1 MKRRNMRRVIVMT
14 IAVAIGMPAS
24 HAFAD
29 SDEDLGKSLKLL
41 QQQLTDLQVQI
52 RAIQDHLGVES
63 VQHAEGPA
71 AEAEP
76 ADTTPMPPGDA
87 AAGWS
92 KRQDIDSLKEALSA
106 LEKRVAADPGDGV
119 AYEWLSRGY
128 YLLTDGHMRQ
138 IEEYDEQRED
148 MLASYK
154 KGFDYAMDG
163 MKAFSPK
170 FKECLD
176 LQDPV
181 EDCVTHLP
189 MEAAGPIYWYAVNL
203 GKYAALDSFPT
214 LLFYK
219 AQIYALMQRL
229 LTLDENYFYGAA
241 HRYFGAYYSKAP
253 AWAGG
258 DMGKSKYHFEKALEI
273 APNYFSTSV
282 LMADMYTRKTED
294 PDHFKRLLEFVINT
308 DKDILTGLSPEQGF
322 EQIKAVNLLEEIDDI
337 F

>member
-1 MKRRNMRRVIVMT
+1 MKRRYIRRACVGILALVI
-14 IAVAIGMPAS
+14 ALPSAQ
-24 HAFAD
+24 AFAS
-29 SDEDLGKSLKLL
+29 SDEDLSKSLKLL

-52 RAIQDHLGVES
+52 RAIQDHLGVEP
-63 VQHAEGPA
+63 VQHTDTVAE
-71 AEAEP
+71 EEP
-76 ADTTPMPPGDA
+76 ENKIPMPPGA
-87 AAGWS
+87 AAEPWK
-92 KRQDIDSLKEALSA
+92 KRENKDSLVEALTE
-106 LEKRVAADPGDGV
+106 LEKLVADDPDNGV
-119 AYEWLSRGY
+119 ALGWLSRGY

-138 IEEYDEQRED
+138 EEAERED

-154 KGFDYAMDG
+154 KGFEYAMDG
-163 MKAFSPK
+163 MKAISPK

-181 EDCVTHLP
+181 EDCVGYLP
-189 MEAAGPIYWYAVNL
+189 MEAAAPIYWYAVNL

-219 AQIYALMQRL
+219 AQIFSLMQRL
-229 LTLDENYFYGAA
+229 LMLDEFYYYGAA

-258 DMGKSKYHFEKALEI
+258 DMTKSKYHFEKALEI

-282 LMADMYTRKTED
+282 LQADMYTRKTED
-294 PDHFKRLLEFVINT
+294 PDHFRRLLEFVINA
-308 DKDILTGLSPEQGF
+308 DKDILPGLGPEQRF
-322 EQIKAVNLLEEIDDI
+322 EQIKAENLLEEIDDI

>member
-1 MKRRNMRRVIVMT
+1 MKRRYIRRACVVT
-14 IAVAIGMPAS
+14 LALAIALPS
-24 HAFAD
+24 TQAFAG
-29 SDEDLGKSLKLL
+29 SDEDMTKSLKLL

-52 RAIQDHLGVES
+52 RAIQDHLGVEP
-63 VQHAEGPA
+63 VQHAEPD

-76 ADTTPMPPGDA
+76 ENKVAVPPGTA
-87 AAGWS
+87 AAPWQ
-92 KRQDIDSLKEALSA
+92 KRENKDSLIEALTALEGRVAENGGDGEALS
-106 LEKRVAADPGDGV
+106 
-119 AYEWLSRGY
+119 WLSRGY
-128 YLLTDGHMRQ
+128 YLLTDGHLRQ
-138 IEEYDEQRED
+138 EEAERED

-154 KGFDYAMDG
+154 KGYEYAMDA

-176 LQDPV
+176 MQDPV
-181 EDCVTHLP
+181 EDCVGYLP
-189 MEAAGPIYWYAVNL
+189 IEAAAPIYWYAVNL

-219 AQIYALMQRL
+219 AQIFSLMQRL
-229 LTLDENYFYGAA
+229 LMLDEVYYYGAA

-258 DMGKSKYHFEKALEI
+258 DMTKSKYHFEKALEI

-294 PDHFKRLLEFVINT
+294 PDHFRRLLEFVINA
-308 DKDILTGLSPEQGF
+308 DKDILKGFGPEQRF
-322 EQIKAVNLLEEIDDI
+322 EQIKAENLLEEIDDI

>member
-14 IAVAIGMPAS
+14 VAVAIGMPAS
-24 HAFAD
+24 QAFAE
-29 SDEDLGKSLKLL
+29 SDDDLGKNLKLL

-52 RAIQDHLGVES
+52 RSIQDHLGVEP
-63 VQHAEGPA
+63 VQHAQEA
-71 AEAEP
+71 VAEAEP
-76 ADTTPMPPGDA
+76 ANAIPMPPGDA
-87 AAGWS
+87 ATSWT
-92 KRQDIDSLKEALSA
+92 KRNEKASLQEALAA
-106 LEKRVAADPGDGV
+106 LEKRIAEDPNDGV
-119 AYEWLSRGY
+119 VYGWLSRGY
-128 YLLTDGHMRQ
+128 YLLTDGHLRQ
-138 IEEYDEQRED
+138 EEAERED
-148 MLASYK
+148 MLANYK

-163 MKAFSPK
+163 MKSLSPK
-170 FKECLD
+170 FNECLE

-181 EDCVTHLP
+181 EDCVNFLT

-219 AQIYALMQRL
+219 AQIYSLMQRL
-229 LTLDENYFYGAA
+229 LMLDEHYYYGAA

-253 AWAGG
+253 VWAGG
-258 DMGKSKYHFEKALEI
+258 DMTKAKHHFEKALEI

-294 PDHFKRLLEFVINT
+294 PDHFRRLLEFVINA
-308 DKDILTGLSPEQGF
+308 DKEILPGLSPEQGF
-322 EQIKAVNLLEEIDDI
+322 EQIKAVKLLEEIDDI

>member
-14 IAVAIGMPAS
+14 VAVAIGMPAS
-24 HAFAD
+24 QAFAE
-29 SDEDLGKSLKLL
+29 SDDDLGKNLKLL

-52 RAIQDHLGVES
+52 RSIQDHLGVEP
-63 VQHAEGPA
+63 VQHAEEA
-71 AEAEP
+71 VAEAEP
-76 ADTTPMPPGDA
+76 ANAIPMPPGDA
-87 AAGWS
+87 APSWA
-92 KRQDIDSLKEALSA
+92 KRIDKASLQEALGA
-106 LEKRVAADPGDGV
+106 LEKRIAADPKDGV
-119 AYEWLSRGY
+119 AYAWLSRGY
-128 YLLTDGHMRQ
+128 YFLTDGHMRQ
-138 IEEYDEQRED
+138 EEAEREE
-148 MLASYK
+148 MLATYK
-154 KGFDYAMDG
+154 KGFDYAMAG
-163 MKAFSPK
+163 MKALSPK
-170 FKECLD
+170 FNECLE

-181 EDCVTHLP
+181 EDCVNFLT

-229 LTLDENYFYGAA
+229 LMLDDHYFYGAA

-253 AWAGG
+253 VWAGG
-258 DMGKSKYHFEKALEI
+258 DMKKAKHHFEKALEI

-294 PDHFKRLLEFVINT
+294 PDHFRRLLEFVINA
-308 DKDILTGLSPEQGF
+308 DKEILPGLSPEQGF
-322 EQIKAVNLLEEIDDI
+322 EQIKAGNLLEEIDDI

>member
-1 MKRRNMRRVIVMT
+1 MKRRYFRRACVLTLALVM
-14 IAVAIGMPAS
+14 ALPATQ
-24 HAFAD
+24 AFAG
-29 SDEDLGKSLKLL
+29 SDEDLAKNLKLL

-52 RAIQDHLGVES
+52 RAIQDHLGVEP
-63 VQHAEGPA
+63 VQHTEIA

-76 ADTTPMPPGDA
+76 ADKIPMPPGA
-87 AAGWS
+87 AAEPWA
-92 KRQDIDSLKEALSA
+92 KRDNKDSLIEALTE
-106 LEKRVAADPGDGV
+106 LEKQIADNPSDGV
-119 AYEWLSRGY
+119 ALEWLSRGY

-138 IEEYDEQRED
+138 EDAERED

-163 MKAFSPK
+163 MKAISPK

-181 EDCVTHLP
+181 EDCVGYLP

-219 AQIYALMQRL
+219 AQIFSLMQRL
-229 LTLDENYFYGAA
+229 LMLDEFYYYGAA

-258 DMGKSKYHFEKALEI
+258 DMTKSKYHFEKALEI

-282 LMADMYTRKTED
+282 LQADMYTRKTED
-294 PDHFKRLLEFVINT
+294 PDHFRRLLEFVINT
-308 DKDILTGLSPEQGF
+308 DKNILPGLAPEQRF
-322 EQIKAVNLLEEIDDI
+322 EQIKAENLLEEIDEI

>member
-14 IAVAIGMPAS
+14 VAVAIGMPAS
-24 HAFAD
+24 QAFAD

-52 RAIQDHLGVES
+52 RAIQDHLGVEP
-63 VQHAEGPA
+63 VQHAADPV

-76 ADTTPMPPGDA
+76 ENTTPMPPGDA
-87 AAGWS
+87 AAAWS
-92 KRQDIDSLKEALSA
+92 KRDNKDSLKDALAA
-106 LEKRVAADPGDGV
+106 LEKRVAADPKDGV

-138 IEEYDEQRED
+138 EEAEREE
-148 MLASYK
+148 MLETYK

-163 MKAFSPK
+163 MKAISPK
-170 FKECLD
+170 FNECLE

-181 EDCVTHLP
+181 EDCVNHLP

-229 LTLDENYFYGAA
+229 LTLDEEYFYGAA

-258 DMGKSKYHFEKALEI
+258 DMNKSKHHFERALEI

-282 LMADMYTRKTED
+282 LQADMYTRKTED
-294 PDHFKRLLEFVINT
+294 PEHFKRLLDFVINA
-308 DKDILTGLSPEQGF
+308 DKNILPGLAPEQSF
-322 EQIKAVNLLEEIDDI
+322 EQIKAKNLLEEIDDI

>member
-1 MKRRNMRRVIVMT
+1 MT
-14 IAVAIGMPAS
+14 
-24 HAFAD
+24 
-29 SDEDLGKSLKLL
+29 
-41 QQQLTDLQVQI
+41 
-52 RAIQDHLGVES
+52 
-63 VQHAEGPA
+63 
-71 AEAEP
+71 
-76 ADTTPMPPGDA
+76 
-87 AAGWS
+87 
-92 KRQDIDSLKEALSA
+92 A
-106 LEKRVAADPGDGV
+106 LEKRIADNPSDGV
-119 AYEWLSRGY
+119 ALEWLSRGY

-138 IEEYDEQRED
+138 EEAERED

-163 MKAFSPK
+163 MKSISPK

-181 EDCVTHLP
+181 EDCVDHLP

-219 AQIYALMQRL
+219 AQIFFLMQRL
-229 LTLDENYFYGAA
+229 LTLDEFYYFGAA

-282 LMADMYTRKTED
+282 LQADMYTRKTED
-294 PDHFKRLLEFVINT
+294 PDHFRRLLEFVINT
-308 DKDILTGLSPEQGF
+308 DKDILPGLGPEQRF
-322 EQIKAVNLLEEIDDI
+322 EQIKAENLLEEIDDI
-337 F
+337 FNSYPKSIRKFLSAAFSWGAVSCLAYGHVCRDALGGFRQKD

>member
-1 MKRRNMRRVIVMT
+1 MKRRYTRRACVLTLALVT
-14 IAVAIGMPAS
+14 ALPATQALAS
-24 HAFAD
+24 

-52 RAIQDHLGVES
+52 RAIQDHLGVEP
-63 VQHAEGPA
+63 VQHTEVTPE

-76 ADTTPMPPGDA
+76 ENKVAMPPGDA
-87 AAGWS
+87 AGPWA
-92 KRQDIDSLKEALSA
+92 KRGDKDSLIEALEL
-106 LEKRVAADPGDGV
+106 LEKRIEADPTDGV
-119 AYEWLSRGY
+119 ALEWLSRGY

-138 IEEYDEQRED
+138 EDAERED
-148 MLASYK
+148 MLATYK
-154 KGFDYAMDG
+154 KGYDYAMDG

-181 EDCVTHLP
+181 EDCVAFLP

-219 AQIYALMQRL
+219 AQIFSLMQRL
-229 LTLDENYFYGAA
+229 LALDEFYYYGAA

-258 DMGKSKYHFEKALEI
+258 DMTKSKYHFEKALEI

-294 PDHFKRLLEFVINT
+294 PDHFKKLLEFVINA
-308 DKDILTGLSPEQGF
+308 DKDILPGFGPEQRF
-322 EQIKAVNLLEEIDDI
+322 EQIKAENLLEEIDDI

>member
-1 MKRRNMRRVIVMT
+1 MKRRNLRRVIVMT
-14 IAVAIGMPAS
+14 IAVAIGMPATQ
-24 HAFAD
+24 AFAD
-29 SDEDLGKSLKLL
+29 PDEDLGKDLKLL

-52 RAIQDHLGVES
+52 RAIQDHLGVEP
-63 VQHAEGPA
+63 VQHAADPA
-71 AEAEP
+71 AEADPE
-76 ADTTPMPPGDA
+76 DKTPMPPGDA
-87 AAGWS
+87 AVGWA
-92 KRQDIDSLKEALSA
+92 KRADKDSLKESLAE
-106 LEKRVAADPGDGV
+106 LEKRIAADPQDGV
-119 AYEWLSRGY
+119 AYEWLSRGFY
-128 YLLTDGHMRQ
+128 FLTDAHMRQ
-138 IEEYDEQRED
+138 EEDSDEKRD
-148 MLASYK
+148 NMLASYK

-181 EDCVTHLP
+181 EDCVEHLP

-219 AQIYALMQRL
+219 AQIFALMQRL
-229 LTLDENYFYGAA
+229 LALDEFYYYGAA

-258 DMGKSKYHFEKALEI
+258 DMSKSKLHFEKALEI

-308 DKDILTGLSPEQGF
+308 DKGILTGLSPEQGF
-322 EQIKAVNLLEEIDDI
+322 EQIKAENLLEEIDDI

>member
-1 MKRRNMRRVIVMT
+1 MRHVIVMT

-24 HAFAD
+24 QAFAD
-29 SDEDLGKSLKLL
+29 SDEDLGKNLKLL

-52 RAIQDHLGVES
+52 RAIQDHLGVEP
-63 VQHAEGPA
+63 VQHAADPA

-76 ADTTPMPPGDA
+76 EDKTPMPPGDA
-87 AAGWS
+87 ATGWS
-92 KRQDIDSLKEALSA
+92 KRDNKESLKKSLVE
-106 LEKRVAADPGDGV
+106 LEKLVAAEPADGI

-138 IEEYDEQRED
+138 EEDYDDKRDD
-148 MLASYK
+148 MLATYK

-163 MKAFSPK
+163 MKAISPK
-170 FKECLD
+170 FNECLE

-181 EDCVTHLP
+181 EDCVSHLP
-189 MEAAGPIYWYAVNL
+189 IEAAGHIYWYAVNL

-219 AQIYALMQRL
+219 AQIFALMQRL
-229 LTLDENYFYGAA
+229 LALDEYYFHGAA

-258 DMGKSKYHFEKALEI
+258 DMNKSKLHFEKALEI

-294 PDHFKRLLEFVINT
+294 PEHFKRLLDFVINA
-308 DKDILTGLSPEQGF
+308 DKNILPGLAPEQAF
-322 EQIKAVNLLEEIDDI
+322 EQIKATNLLEEIDDI